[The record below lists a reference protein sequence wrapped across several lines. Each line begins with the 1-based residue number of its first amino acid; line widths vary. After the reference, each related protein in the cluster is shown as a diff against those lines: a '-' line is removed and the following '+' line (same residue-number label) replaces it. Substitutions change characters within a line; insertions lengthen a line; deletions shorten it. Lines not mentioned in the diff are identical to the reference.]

1 MQIVDLP
8 LSLIR
13 IPDVRITSHMPPEI
27 AEQFRSS
34 VQAAGVLEPLLVV
47 REGETYYLVNGLHRL
62 QEAAVRGDATI
73 PSAILDGTLREVL
86 LWNLVTSGLHGRP
99 KASEVRHVVRA
110 LEDEYAMDL
119 VALRKAT
126 GLTEDYLSKIMW
138 VNRALPRVQGALD
151 EELIALGHAVALAR
165 VDNKELQARLLDT
178 LLTHPMRVD
187 MFEQVCK
194 GAAERAAEGVP
205 FVPADAATDGHR
217 DSTDPLCDT
226 CQRPTPVRRLQTL
239 ILCPSCFGIAYA
251 AMTATEGPVGSSE
264 GA

>member
-1 MQIVDLP
+1 MQIIELP
-8 LSLIR
+8 LNLIR
-13 IPDVRITSHMPPEI
+13 VPDVRITSHMPPEI

-62 QEAAVRGDATI
+62 QEASVRGDATV

-126 GLTEDYLSKIMW
+126 GLTEDYLSKVMW
-138 VNRALPRVQGALD
+138 VNRALPRVQEALD
-151 EELIALGHAVALAR
+151 EEVIALGHAVALAR

-194 GAAERAAEGVP
+194 GAAERAADGVP
-205 FVPADAATDGHR
+205 FTPATDLTDGHR
-217 DSTDPLCDT
+217 DSTDPLCDN
-226 CQRPTPVRRLQTL
+226 CRAPTPPRRLQAL
-239 ILCPSCFGIAYA
+239 VLCPVCYGHAYE
-251 AMTATEGPVGSSE
+251 AMTSAAAEGS
-264 GA
+264 A